1 MGKEVETP
9 PPPKANISFILL
21 RKQLSNIL
29 HGIFSRKSILLV
41 GQIPLTFFMPVNF
54 DMKASFWGFVRT

>member
-1 MGKEVETP
+1 MGRVEETP
-9 PPPKANISFILL
+9 PPPKQTFQFILI
-21 RKQLSNIL
+21 RKQLSYIL
-29 HGIFSRKSILLV
+29 HEIFSRKSILLV